1 MSESLFVGLDA
12 PPPYTEGI
20 PPEDD
25 ARVSVPDFDRQQRSN
40 EVNRLEAFRH
50 LVAQHRISNTFALK
64 LRRLEEYEIV
74 VIADDSSSMQSRSFS
89 SLSVSDPFQPIPTRW
104 QELKSTLSVVTD
116 IAAALDHDGIDVYFL
131 NRAPVRAVHTLQ
143 DLHRAFAEPPHG
155 CTPIARV
162 LDQVLRE
169 KRSTLTEGHAKKLLV
184 LVATDGAPTT
194 DLGEEDRRG
203 LERVLL
209 YGRGPRSR
217 DVPVVFLMCGD
228 DEVERMYL
236 NEWDER
242 IPDFDVSDEYE
253 RERKQVLD
261 VQGDG
266 FAFSRGDWV
275 CKMLLGPVDLEVDG
289 MDERRSVSPNP
300 NPNPDAG
307 VVNQQCGDKLRRK
320 KRKHSW
326 WRFSE

>member
-1 MSESLFVGLDA
+1 MSESLFAGPDA
-12 PPPYTEGI
+12 PPAYTEGI
-20 PPEDD
+20 PPEDNEYL
-25 ARVSVPDFDRQQRSN
+25 SVAGYDRQQRSN
-40 EVNRLEAFRH
+40 EINRLEAFRH
-50 LVAQHRISNTFALK
+50 LVSRLCISNTFAMK

-89 SLSVSDPFQPIPTRW
+89 SLSISDPFKPLPTRW
-104 QELKSTLSVVTD
+104 QELQTTLSIVTD

-131 NRAPVRAVHTLQ
+131 NRAPVRGVHTGQ
-143 DLHRAFAEPPHG
+143 DLYRAFMEPPHG
-155 CTPIARV
+155 NTPIARV
-162 LDQVLRE
+162 LEQVLRE
-169 KRSTLTEGHAKKLLV
+169 KRSTLTESHRKKLLV

-194 DLGEEDRRG
+194 DSGIEDRHG

-209 YGRGPRSR
+209 YGRGTHTK
-217 DVPVVFLMCGD
+217 DIPVVFLMCGD
-228 DEVERMYL
+228 DDVERTYL

-253 RERKQVLD
+253 RERKQVLS

-275 CKMLLGPVDLEVDG
+275 CKMLLGPVDLEVDAL
-289 MDERRSVSPNP
+289 DERRSVSPN
-300 NPNPDAG
+300 NLEG
-307 VVNQQCGDKLRRK
+307 VNLVGGDERRK

-326 WRFSE
+326 WRLK

>member
-1 MSESLFVGLDA
+1 
-12 PPPYTEGI
+12 
-20 PPEDD
+20 
-25 ARVSVPDFDRQQRSN
+25 
-40 EVNRLEAFRH
+40 
-50 LVAQHRISNTFALK
+50 
-64 LRRLEEYEIV
+64 
-74 VIADDSSSMQSRSFS
+74 MQSRSFS
-89 SLSVSDPFQPIPTRW
+89 SLSVSDPFKPVPTRW
-104 QELKSTLSVVTD
+104 QELQHTLSVVTD

-131 NRAPVRAVHTLQ
+131 NRAPVRAVHTSQ
-143 DLHRAFAEPPHG
+143 DLHRAFEEPPHG

-162 LDQVLRE
+162 LEQVLRE
-169 KRSTLTEGHAKKLLV
+169 KRSTLTESRTKKLLV

-194 DLGEEDRRG
+194 DLGEEDRHG

-253 RERKQVLD
+253 RERKQVLE
-261 VQGDG
+261 VQGGG

-289 MDERRSVSPNP
+289 LDERRSVSPNP

-307 VVNQQCGDKLRRK
+307 VVNMGSGDGTRRK

-326 WRFSE
+326 WRFSDN